1 MKKKRTDEL
10 VPPIQEFLCACFCV
24 CTMSGIE
31 KIDNEAIA
39 GVKIEPGVGWNPGTG
54 VPQVE
59 KKLDE
64 RYEQCSSV

>member
-1 MKKKRTDEL
+1 
-10 VPPIQEFLCACFCV
+10 
-24 CTMSGIE
+24 MSGIE